1 MVTIGLCG
9 VLLAGGAWKASQVIS
24 LVNLRP
30 AGWSWSFSGA
40 QAPNQARPGMST
52 VTKLGLGLGVCGLV
66 VGGVAAWR
74 LFFRKP
80 QENSDAQAP
89 RPRRGWSPEG
99 RSPLPDRKWGNHI
112 TVLSID
118 GGGIRG
124 RIPAVILIAL
134 EGHLQVSLP
143 LIFN

>member
-1 MVTIGLCG
+1 MSGSCCIVVTIGLCG

-24 LVNLRP
+24 SVNLRP
-30 AGWSWSFSGA
+30 A
-40 QAPNQARPGMST
+40 GMST
-52 VTKLGLGLGVCGLV
+52 VTKLGLGVCGLV
-66 VGGVAAWR
+66 LGVAVWR

-118 GGGIRG
+118 GGGIG
-124 RIPAVILIAL
+124 GLIPAVILIAL
-134 EGHLQVSLP
+134 EEQLQVSLH